1 MSTTRRELLLGLVG
15 AAAAQPLQ
23 ALAAPRL
30 QVRIWPGDESTRVS
44 VESDRKLKYSYMV
57 LRNTKPYRLVLDIE
71 GLRLTAGIENTLKN
85 FKSSDKFIA
94 GIRPGQFKPNVLRI
108 VFDLKDDVRAEV
120 NYSKPIEQFGHR
132 IIIDLEA
139 TNADTM
145 RQVIAQTG
153 ADADEVKKTK
163 PAEKPRPNT
172 VQETR
177 RVTQKKPA
185 KKTGKTETLI
195 VVIDAGHG
203 GEDPGAVGKRRKTHE
218 KTVVLAIAKK
228 LEAQINRTRG
238 MRAVMTR
245 TRDVFLPLHK
255 RAAVAVKQKAHIFV
269 SIHADA
275 WIKPDA
281 AGSSVFTLSVG
292 GASSLQAR
300 WLAQTQNRADEIG
313 GTVFKGVAKQ
323 ARSTVVDMLA
333 ETKLRYGI
341 QLGDEV
347 LTELAKLGPLHKDSV
362 EYAEFA
368 VLKAQGVPSIL
379 VETAFLS
386 NPKEE
391 NRLRD
396 ARHQARLAQAIFKG
410 IRTAVRKDPSILKQT

>member
-1 MSTTRRELLLGLVG
+1 MTQTRRELLLG
-15 AAAAQPLQ
+15 AAGFLAARPLQ
-23 ALAAPRL
+23 AIAAPQL
-30 QVRIWPGDESTRVS
+30 QVRIWPGDDSTRVS

-57 LRNTKPYRLVLDIE
+57 LRGKRPYRLVLDIE
-71 GLRLTAGIENTLKN
+71 GLRLTAGIERTLKN
-85 FKSSDKFIA
+85 FKSSDNFIA
-94 GIRPGQFKPNVLRI
+94 AIRPGQFKPNVLRI
-108 VFDLKDDVRAEV
+108 VFDLKNDVKAEV
-120 NYSKPIEQFGHR
+120 NYAKPIAQFGHR
-132 IIIDLEA
+132 IIIDMEA

-145 RQVIAQTG
+145 RKVIER
-153 ADADEVKKTK
+153 ADADRDDK
-163 PAEKPRPNT
+163 PERPNT
-172 VQETR
+172 VRETQR
-177 RVTQKKPA
+177 GTTTRTP
-185 KKTGKTETLI
+185 KKTGKTETLV

-203 GEDPGAVGKRRKTHE
+203 GEDPGAVGKRRKTYE

-245 TRDVFLPLHK
+245 TRDVFMPLSK

-281 AGSSVFTLSVG
+281 SGSSVFTLSVG

-313 GTVFKGVAKQ
+313 GTVFKDVAKQ

-347 LTELAKLGPLHKDSV
+347 LGELSKLGPLHKSSV
-362 EYAEFA
+362 EYADFA

-379 VETAFLS
+379 VEPAFLS
-386 NPKEE
+386 TPKEE

-396 ARHQARLAQAIFKG
+396 ARHQARLADAIFKG

>member
-1 MSTTRRELLLGLVG
+1 MSSTRRELLLGAFG
-15 AAAAQPLQ
+15 AVAAQPLQ

-30 QVRIWPGDESTRVS
+30 QVRIWPGEESTRVS

-57 LRNTKPYRLVLDIE
+57 LRGSKPYRLVLDIE
-71 GLRLTAGIENTLKN
+71 GLRLTAGIEQTLKN
-85 FKSSDKFIA
+85 FKSNDKFIA
-94 GIRPGQFKPNVLRI
+94 AIRPGQFKPDVLRI
-108 VFDLKDDVRAEV
+108 VFDLKSDIRAQV
-120 NYSKPIEQFGHR
+120 NYSKPIAQFGHR
-132 IIIDLEA
+132 IIIDMEA

-145 RQVIAQTG
+145 RQVIAKTG
-153 ADADEVKKTK
+153 ADADSI
-163 PAEKPRPNT
+163 AEIKRGQGKPNT
-172 VQETR
+172 VKETQR
-177 RVTQKKPA
+177 TAQKKPA

-203 GEDPGAVGKRRKTHE
+203 GEDPGAIGKNKKTYE

-228 LEAQINRTRG
+228 LQAQIDRTRG

-245 TRDVFLPLHK
+245 TKDEFLPLHK

-281 AGSSVFTLSVG
+281 NGSSVFTLSVG

-313 GTVFKGVAKQ
+313 GTVFKDVAKQ

-347 LTELAKLGPLHKDSV
+347 LSELSKLGPLHKSSV

-396 ARHQARLAQAIFKG
+396 ARHQSRLANAIFQG

>member
-1 MSTTRRELLLGLVG
+1 MSTTRRELLLG
-15 AAAAQPLQ
+15 AAGVLASQPLL
-23 ALAAPRL
+23 AIAAPRL
-30 QVRIWPGDESTRVS
+30 DVRIWPGDDSTRIS
-44 VESDRKLKYSYMV
+44 VESDRKLDYSYMV
-57 LRNTKPYRLVLDIE
+57 LRTRKPYRLVLDIQ
-71 GLRLTAGIENTLKN
+71 GLRLNANIEKTLKS
-85 FKSSDKFIA
+85 FKSSDNFIA
-94 GIRPGQFKPNVLRI
+94 GIRPGQFKPDVLRI
-108 VFDLKDDVRAEV
+108 VFDLKGDVRAEV
-120 NYSKPIEQFGHR
+120 NYSKPIAQFGHR

-153 ADADEVKKTK
+153 ADDPVDEEPPK
-163 PAEKPRPNT
+163 AEKPNT
-172 VQETR
+172 VTETQ
-177 RVTQKKPA
+177 RVSKKKPA
-185 KKTGKTETLI
+185 KKTGKTETLV

-203 GEDPGAVGKRRKTHE
+203 GEDPGAVGKRRKTYE

-228 LEAQINRTRG
+228 LQAQINRTRG

-245 TRDVFLPLHK
+245 TKDVFLPLHK

-275 WIKPDA
+275 WIKSDA
-281 AGSSVFTLSVG
+281 HGSSVYTLSVN

-313 GTVFKGVAKQ
+313 GTVFKDVAKQ

-341 QLGDEV
+341 QLGDQV
-347 LTELAKLGPLHKDSV
+347 LTELKKLGPLHKSSV

-396 ARHQARLAQAIFKG
+396 ARHQARLAQAIFNG
-410 IRTAVRKDPSILKQT
+410 IRTAVREDPSILKQT

>member
-1 MSTTRRELLLGLVG
+1 MTQTRRELLLG
-15 AAAAQPLQ
+15 AAGFLAARPLQ
-23 ALAAPRL
+23 AIAAPQL
-30 QVRIWPGDESTRVS
+30 QVRIWPGDDSTRVS

-57 LRNTKPYRLVLDIE
+57 LRGKRPYRLVLDIE
-71 GLRLTAGIENTLKN
+71 GLRLTAGIERTLKN
-85 FKSSDKFIA
+85 FKSSDNFIA
-94 GIRPGQFKPNVLRI
+94 AIRPGQFKPNVLRI
-108 VFDLKDDVRAEV
+108 VFDLKNDVKAEV
-120 NYSKPIEQFGHR
+120 NYAKPIAQFGHR
-132 IIIDLEA
+132 IIIDMEA

-145 RQVIAQTG
+145 RKVIER
-153 ADADEVKKTK
+153 ADADRDDK
-163 PAEKPRPNT
+163 PERPNT
-172 VQETR
+172 VRETQR
-177 RVTQKKPA
+177 GTTTRAP
-185 KKTGKTETLI
+185 KKTGKTETLV

-203 GEDPGAVGKRRKTHE
+203 GEDPGAVGKRRKTYE
-218 KTVVLAIAKK
+218 KIVVLAIAKK

-245 TRDVFLPLHK
+245 TRDVFMPLSK

-281 AGSSVFTLSVG
+281 SGSSVFTLSVG
-292 GASSLQAR
+292 GASSLQSR

-313 GTVFKGVAKQ
+313 GTVFKDVAKQ

-347 LTELAKLGPLHKDSV
+347 LGELSKLGPLHKSSV
-362 EYAEFA
+362 EYADFA

-396 ARHQARLAQAIFKG
+396 ARHQARLADAIFKG
-410 IRTAVRKDPSILKQT
+410 IRTAVHKDPSILKQT

>member
-1 MSTTRRELLLGLVG
+1 MSSTRRELILGAIG
-15 AAAAQPLQ
+15 ALAAQPLQ
-23 ALAAPRL
+23 AVAAPRL
-30 QVRIWPGDESTRVS
+30 QVRIWPGEESTRVS

-57 LRNTKPYRLVLDIE
+57 LRGKKPYRLVLDIE
-71 GLRLTAGIENTLKN
+71 GLRLTAGLEKTLKS

-94 GIRPGQFKPNVLRI
+94 NIRPGQFKPNVLRI
-108 VFDLKDDVRAEV
+108 VFDLKSDVRAEV

-132 IIIDLEA
+132 IIIDMEA

-145 RQVIAQTG
+145 RQVIARTG
-153 ADADEVKKTK
+153 ADVDSDKNVGQAQSK
-163 PAEKPRPNT
+163 PNT
-172 VQETR
+172 VKETQR
-177 RVTQKKPA
+177 GTQRKPV
-185 KKTGKTETLI
+185 KKTGKTETLV

-203 GEDPGAVGKRRKTHE
+203 GEDPGAIGKRKKTYE

-228 LEAQINRTRG
+228 LQAQIDRTRG

-245 TRDVFLPLHK
+245 TKDEFLPLHK

-281 AGSSVFTLSVG
+281 NGSSVFTLSVG

-347 LTELAKLGPLHKDSV
+347 LSELSKLGPLHKSSV

-386 NPKEE
+386 NPREE

-396 ARHQARLAQAIFKG
+396 ARHQARLANAIFQG

>member
-1 MSTTRRELLLGLVG
+1 MTQTRRELLLG
-15 AAAAQPLQ
+15 AAGFFAARPLQ
-23 ALAAPRL
+23 AIAAPQL
-30 QVRIWPGDESTRVS
+30 QVRIWPGDDSTRVS

-57 LRNTKPYRLVLDIE
+57 LRGKRPYRLVLDIE
-71 GLRLTAGIENTLKN
+71 GLRLTAGIERTLKN
-85 FKSSDKFIA
+85 FKSSDNFIA
-94 GIRPGQFKPNVLRI
+94 AIRPGQFKPNVLRI
-108 VFDLKDDVRAEV
+108 VFDLKNDVKAEV
-120 NYSKPIEQFGHR
+120 NYAKPIAQFGHR
-132 IIIDLEA
+132 IIIDMEA

-145 RQVIAQTG
+145 RKVIER
-153 ADADEVKKTK
+153 ADADRDDK
-163 PAEKPRPNT
+163 PERPNT
-172 VQETR
+172 VRETQR
-177 RVTQKKPA
+177 GTTTRAP
-185 KKTGKTETLI
+185 KKTGKTETLV

-203 GEDPGAVGKRRKTHE
+203 GEDPGAVGKRRKTYE

-245 TRDVFLPLHK
+245 TRDVFMPLSK

-281 AGSSVFTLSVG
+281 SGSSVFTLSVG

-313 GTVFKGVAKQ
+313 GTVFKDVAKQ

-347 LTELAKLGPLHKDSV
+347 LGELSKLGPLHKSSV
-362 EYAEFA
+362 EYADFA

-396 ARHQARLAQAIFKG
+396 ARHQARLADAIFKG

>member
-1 MSTTRRELLLGLVG
+1 MSTTRRELILGAVG
-15 AAAAQPLQ
+15 AVAAQPLQ

-30 QVRIWPGDESTRVS
+30 QVRIWPGDESTRIS

-57 LRNTKPYRLVLDIE
+57 LRGKKPYRLVLDLE
-71 GLRLTAGIENTLKN
+71 GLRLNANIEKTLKN
-85 FKSSDKFIA
+85 FNSSDKFIA
-94 GIRPGQFKPNVLRI
+94 GIRPGQFKPNILRI
-108 VFDLKDDVRAEV
+108 VFDLKDDVRADV
-120 NYSKPIEQFGHR
+120 NYSKPIAQFGHR

-145 RQVIAQTG
+145 REVIARTG
-153 ADADEVKKTK
+153 ANEEPAKEVKREQSK
-163 PAEKPRPNT
+163 PNT
-172 VQETR
+172 VSETQ
-177 RVTQKKPA
+177 RVTKKKPP
-185 KKTGKTETLI
+185 KKSGKTETLV

-203 GEDPGAVGKRRKTHE
+203 GEDPGAIGKRRKTYE

-245 TRDVFLPLHK
+245 TKDVFLPLHK
-255 RAAVAVKQKAHIFV
+255 RSAVAVKQKAHIFV

-275 WIKPDA
+275 WIKPEA
-281 AGSSVFTLSVG
+281 NGSSVFTLSVG

-313 GTVFKGVAKQ
+313 GTVFKDVASQ

-347 LTELAKLGPLHKDSV
+347 LSELAKLGPLHKSSV

-396 ARHQARLAQAIFKG
+396 SRHQARLANAIFTG

>member
-1 MSTTRRELLLGLVG
+1 MSSTRRELILGAIG
-15 AAAAQPLQ
+15 ALAAQPLQ
-23 ALAAPRL
+23 AVAAPRL
-30 QVRIWPGDESTRVS
+30 QVRIWPGEESTRVS

-57 LRNTKPYRLVLDIE
+57 LRGKKPYRLVLDIE
-71 GLRLTAGIENTLKN
+71 GLRLTSSLERTLKN

-94 GIRPGQFKPNVLRI
+94 NIRPGQFKPNVLRI
-108 VFDLKDDVRAEV
+108 VFDLKSDVRAEI
-120 NYSKPIEQFGHR
+120 NYSKPIEQYGHR
-132 IIIDLEA
+132 IIIDMEA

-145 RQVIAQTG
+145 RQVIARTG
-153 ADADEVKKTK
+153 ADVDSGREVRQAQSK
-163 PAEKPRPNT
+163 PNT
-172 VQETR
+172 VKETQR
-177 RVTQKKPA
+177 GTQRSPV
-185 KKTGKTETLI
+185 KKTGKTETLV

-203 GEDPGAVGKRRKTHE
+203 GEDPGAIGKRKKTYE

-228 LEAQINRTRG
+228 LQAQIDRTRG

-245 TRDVFLPLHK
+245 TKDEFLPLHK

-281 AGSSVFTLSVG
+281 NGSSVFTLSVG

-347 LTELAKLGPLHKDSV
+347 LSELSKLGPLHKSSV

-396 ARHQARLAQAIFKG
+396 ARHQARLANAIFQG

>member
-1 MSTTRRELLLGLVG
+1 MSSTRRELLLGAFG
-15 AAAAQPLQ
+15 AVAAQPLQ

-30 QVRIWPGDESTRVS
+30 QVRIWPGEESTRVS

-57 LRNTKPYRLVLDIE
+57 LRGSKPYRLVLDIE
-71 GLRLTAGIENTLKN
+71 GLRLTAGIEQTLKN
-85 FKSSDKFIA
+85 FKSNDKFIA
-94 GIRPGQFKPNVLRI
+94 AIRPGQFKPDVLRI
-108 VFDLKDDVRAEV
+108 VFDLKSDIRAQV
-120 NYSKPIEQFGHR
+120 NYSKPIAQFGHR
-132 IIIDLEA
+132 IIIDMEA

-145 RQVIAQTG
+145 RQVIAKTG
-153 ADADEVKKTK
+153 ADADSI
-163 PAEKPRPNT
+163 AEIKRGQGKPNT
-172 VQETR
+172 VKETQR
-177 RVTQKKPA
+177 TAQKKPA

-203 GEDPGAVGKRRKTHE
+203 GEDPGAIGKNKKTYE

-228 LEAQINRTRG
+228 LQAQIDRTRG

-245 TRDVFLPLHK
+245 TKDEFLPLHK

-281 AGSSVFTLSVG
+281 NGSSVFTLSVG

-313 GTVFKGVAKQ
+313 GTVFKDVATQ

-347 LTELAKLGPLHKDSV
+347 LSELSKLGPLHKSSV

-396 ARHQARLAQAIFKG
+396 ARHQSRLANAIFQG

>member
-1 MSTTRRELLLGLVG
+1 MSTTRRELILGAVG
-15 AAAAQPLQ
+15 AVAAQPLQ

-30 QVRIWPGDESTRVS
+30 QVRIWPGDESTRIS

-57 LRNTKPYRLVLDIE
+57 LRNKKPYRLVLDIE
-71 GLRLTAGIENTLKN
+71 GLRLNANIEKTLKN
-85 FKSSDKFIA
+85 FNSSDKFIA
-94 GIRPGQFKPNVLRI
+94 GIRPGQFKPSVLRI
-108 VFDLKDDVRAEV
+108 VFDLKDDVRADV
-120 NYSKPIEQFGHR
+120 NYSKPIAQFGHR

-145 RQVIAQTG
+145 REVIARTG
-153 ADADEVKKTK
+153 ADADPVKEVKRQQSK
-163 PAEKPRPNT
+163 PNT
-172 VQETR
+172 VSETQ
-177 RVTQKKPA
+177 RVTQKKPP
-185 KKTGKTETLI
+185 KKSGKTETLV

-203 GEDPGAVGKRRKTHE
+203 GEDPGAIGKRRKTYE

-245 TRDVFLPLHK
+245 TKDVFLPLHK

-275 WIKPDA
+275 WIKPEA
-281 AGSSVFTLSVG
+281 NGSSVFTLSVG

-313 GTVFKGVAKQ
+313 GTVFKDVASQ

-347 LTELAKLGPLHKDSV
+347 LSELAKLGPLHKSSV

-391 NRLRD
+391 
-396 ARHQARLAQAIFKG
+396 AKKVAAEPAVEQAPAEVETAEQA
-410 IRTAVRKDPSILKQT
+410 

>member
-1 MSTTRRELLLGLVG
+1 MSSSRREFVL
-15 AAAAQPLQ
+15 AAAGALALQPLQ

-30 QVRIWPGDESTRVS
+30 QIRIWPGGESTRVS
-44 VESDRKLKYSYMV
+44 VESDRRLKYSYMV
-57 LRNTKPYRLVLDIE
+57 LRGKKPYRLVLDIE
-71 GLRLTAGIENTLKN
+71 GLRLTANLEKTLKD
-85 FKSSDKFIA
+85 FKSGDNFISA
-94 GIRPGQFKPNVLRI
+94 IRPGQFKPNVLRI
-108 VFDLKDDVRAEV
+108 VFDLKDDVKADV
-120 NYSKPIEQFGHR
+120 NYAKPVAQFGHR
-132 IIIDLEA
+132 IIIDMEP

-145 RQVIAQTG
+145 RRVIEQ
-153 ADADEVKKTK
+153 ADADDK
-163 PAEKPRPNT
+163 PVRQVRSGQSRPNT
-172 VQETR
+172 VQETER
-177 RVTQKKPA
+177 RTTRSAPKR
-185 KKTGKTETLI
+185 TGKTETLV

-203 GEDPGAVGKRRKTHE
+203 GEDPGAVGKQRKTYE

-228 LEAQINRTRG
+228 LQAQINRTRG

-245 TRDVFLPLHK
+245 TRDVFLPLSK
-255 RAAVAVKQKAHIFV
+255 RAAVAVKNKAHIFV

-281 AGSSVFTLSVG
+281 SGSSVFTLSVG

-313 GTVFKGVAKQ
+313 GTVFKDVAKQ

-347 LTELAKLGPLHKDSV
+347 LSELSKLGPLHKSSV

-396 ARHQARLAQAIFKG
+396 ARQQARLADAIFRG
-410 IRTAVRKDPSILKQT
+410 IRNAVRKDPSILKQT

>member
-1 MSTTRRELLLGLVG
+1 M
-15 AAAAQPLQ
+15 
-23 ALAAPRL
+23 
-30 QVRIWPGDESTRVS
+30 RIWPGDESTRIS

-57 LRNTKPYRLVLDIE
+57 LRGKKPYRLVLDLE
-71 GLRLTAGIENTLKN
+71 GLRLNANIEKTLKN
-85 FKSSDKFIA
+85 FNSSDKFIA
-94 GIRPGQFKPNVLRI
+94 GIRPGQFKPNILRI
-108 VFDLKDDVRAEV
+108 VFDLKDDVRADV
-120 NYSKPIEQFGHR
+120 NYSKPIAQFGHR

-145 RQVIAQTG
+145 REVIARTG
-153 ADADEVKKTK
+153 ANEEPAKEVKREQSK
-163 PAEKPRPNT
+163 PNT
-172 VQETR
+172 VSETQ
-177 RVTQKKPA
+177 RVTKKKPP
-185 KKTGKTETLI
+185 KKSGKTETLV

-203 GEDPGAVGKRRKTHE
+203 GEDPGAIGKRRKTYE

-245 TRDVFLPLHK
+245 TKDVFLPLHK

-275 WIKPDA
+275 WIKPEA
-281 AGSSVFTLSVG
+281 NGSSVFTLSVG

-313 GTVFKGVAKQ
+313 GTVFKDVASQ

-347 LTELAKLGPLHKDSV
+347 LSELAKLGPLHKSSV

-396 ARHQARLAQAIFKG
+396 SRHQARLANAIFTG

>member
-163 PAEKPRPNT
+163 PAEKPRPNA

-203 GEDPGAVGKRRKTHE
+203 GEDPGAVGKRRKTYE

-275 WIKPDA
+275 WIKPEA
-281 AGSSVFTLSVG
+281 NGSSVFTLSVG

-313 GTVFKGVAKQ
+313 GTVFKDVASQ

-347 LTELAKLGPLHKDSV
+347 LSELAKLGPLHKSSV

-396 ARHQARLAQAIFKG
+396 SRHQARLANAIFTG

>member
-145 RQVIAQTG
+145 RQVIAQ
-153 ADADEVKKTK
+153 
-163 PAEKPRPNT
+163 
-172 VQETR
+172 QY
-177 RVTQKKPA
+177 
-185 KKTGKTETLI
+185 
-195 VVIDAGHG
+195 
-203 GEDPGAVGKRRKTHE
+203 
-218 KTVVLAIAKK
+218 
-228 LEAQINRTRG
+228 
-238 MRAVMTR
+238 
-245 TRDVFLPLHK
+245 
-255 RAAVAVKQKAHIFV
+255 
-269 SIHADA
+269 
-275 WIKPDA
+275 
-281 AGSSVFTLSVG
+281 
-292 GASSLQAR
+292 
-300 WLAQTQNRADEIG
+300 QN
-313 GTVFKGVAKQ
+313 
-323 ARSTVVDMLA
+323 
-333 ETKLRYGI
+333 
-341 QLGDEV
+341 
-347 LTELAKLGPLHKDSV
+347 
-362 EYAEFA
+362 
-368 VLKAQGVPSIL
+368 LK
-379 VETAFLS
+379 
-386 NPKEE
+386 
-391 NRLRD
+391 
-396 ARHQARLAQAIFKG
+396 
-410 IRTAVRKDPSILKQT
+410 

>member
-1 MSTTRRELLLGLVG
+1 MSSTRRELILGAVG
-15 AAAAQPLQ
+15 ALATQPLQ
-23 ALAAPRL
+23 AIAAPRL
-30 QVRIWPGDESTRVS
+30 QVRIWPGDDSTRVS
-44 VESDRKLKYSYMV
+44 VESDRKLKYSYMM
-57 LRNTKPYRLVLDIE
+57 LRGTKPYRLVLDIE
-71 GLRLTAGIENTLKN
+71 GLRLSAGLEKTLKN
-85 FKSSDKFIA
+85 FKSTDRFIA

-108 VFDLKDDVRAEV
+108 VFDLKNDVRAEV
-120 NYSKPIEQFGHR
+120 NYAKPIAQYGHR
-132 IIIDLEA
+132 IIIDMEA

-145 RQVIAQTG
+145 RQIIARTG
-153 ADADEVKKTK
+153 ADVDSVKNVSSERN
-163 PAEKPRPNT
+163 APNT
-172 VQETR
+172 VKETQR
-177 RVTQKKPA
+177 GTSRKPT
-185 KKTGKTETLI
+185 KKTGKTETLV

-203 GEDPGAVGKRRKTHE
+203 GEDPGAIGKRKKTYE

-228 LEAQINRTRG
+228 LQAQIDRTRG

-245 TRDVFLPLHK
+245 TKDVFLPLQK

-281 AGSSVFTLSVG
+281 NGSSVFTLSVG

-347 LTELAKLGPLHKDSV
+347 LSELAKLGPLHKSSV

-396 ARHQARLAQAIFKG
+396 TRHQARLANAIFQG